1 MARCGVRGLTDEAQ
15 ENLEDD
21 GSVYILM
28 VVVVI
33 WVYELVRFYLTALK
47 WVYFIVDISQ

>member
-1 MARCGVRGLTDEAQ
+1 MNEAQ
-15 ENLEDD
+15 ENLGDD

-33 WVYELVRFYLTALK
+33 WVYELVRFYQTTLT
-47 WVYFIVDISQ
+47 WVYFIVNISQ